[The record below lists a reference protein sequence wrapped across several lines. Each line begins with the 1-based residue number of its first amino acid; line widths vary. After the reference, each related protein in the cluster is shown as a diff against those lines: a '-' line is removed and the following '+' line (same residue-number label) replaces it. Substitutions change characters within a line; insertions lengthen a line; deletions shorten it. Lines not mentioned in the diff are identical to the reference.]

1 MNRCLSLEHDKSGSM
16 QPLLVLQCENSLE
29 GILTAI
35 YEAFVQKKKMSSYK
49 DGDISICIG
58 EGQNMMLFATEM
70 EVKTDLDKAYK
81 TLNAV
86 QKQISFL
93 AYSQVISALC
103 HFSPDRGDAVLGFLI
118 CGFAMGSAVTENYAN
133 PYVMRVMELARKAN
147 NESHN
152 FCGFIRFHDMGRFLY
167 GEVEPKCNVL
177 PLIKEH
183 FDDRYP
189 NEHYVIYDKK
199 RKYALVHKAFGESIF
214 VSGEDWNVDMDGYR
228 DAFEALWKG
237 YFEHIAIEARKNPRC
252 QNNLLP
258 KWYRK
263 NMLEF

>member
-1 MNRCLSLEHDKSGSM
+1 MSKCQSLTYDRAECL
-16 QPLLVLQCENSLE
+16 QIPLILQCEDSLE

-35 YEAFVQKKKMSSYK
+35 YEGFVYKKRIPSFQT
-49 DGDISICIG
+49 GDISIRIG
-58 EGQNMMLFATEM
+58 EGQNMVLFATEI
-70 EVKTDLDKAYK
+70 EVQTDLDKAYK
-81 TLNAV
+81 TLSAI
-86 QKQISFL
+86 QKQISFT
-93 AYSQVISALC
+93 AYNRTISALC

-118 CGFAMGSAVTENYAN
+118 HGFSKGSRVTEDYAN
-133 PYVMRVMELARKAN
+133 PYVMRVVELARKTD

-152 FCGFIRFHDMGRFLY
+152 FCGFIRFHDVGRFLY
-167 GEVEPKCNVL
+167 GEVEPKCDIL
-177 PLIKEH
+177 PLVKEH

-189 NEHYVIYDKK
+189 NEHYVLYDKK
-199 RKYALVHKAFGESIF
+199 RKYALIHKAYGESIF
-214 VSGEDWNVDMDGYR
+214 VRGEDWNVNMEGFRDG
-228 DAFEALWKG
+228 FEELWKG

>member
-1 MNRCLSLEHDKSGSM
+1 MRDK
-16 QPLLVLQCENSLE
+16 LILQCEDSLE

-35 YEAFVQKKKMSSYK
+35 YEAFVQKKNLPSYE

-58 EGQNMMLFATEM
+58 EGQNRMLFATEV
-70 EVKTDLDKAYK
+70 EIKTDLDRAYK

-86 QKQISFL
+86 QKQISYY
-93 AYSQVISALC
+93 AYSQVLSALC

-118 CGFAMGSAVTENYAN
+118 HGFAKGARVTEDYAN

-152 FCGFIRFHDMGRFLY
+152 FCGFIRFHDMGKFLY
-167 GEVEPKCNVL
+167 ADVEPKCDVL
-177 PLIKEH
+177 PLMKAH
-183 FDDRYP
+183 FDDRFV
-189 NEHYVIYDKK
+189 NEHYVIYDKN
-199 RKYALVHKAFGESIF
+199 RKYALVHKAYGESIF
-214 VSGEDWNVDMDGYR
+214 VRGEEWNVNFSGYE
-228 DAFEALWKG
+228 DAFEELWKG
-237 YFEHIAIEARKNPRC
+237 CFAHIAIKERTNPRC

-263 NMLEF
+263 NMVEF

>member
-1 MNRCLSLEHDKSGSM
+1 MEKLILRCED
-16 QPLLVLQCENSLE
+16 SLE

-35 YEAFVQKKKMSSYK
+35 YDAFVQKKRLPDFE
-49 DGDISICIG
+49 DGDISISIG
-58 EGQNMMLFATEM
+58 EGYNMTLFLEEI

-81 TLNAV
+81 TLNTV
-86 QKQISFL
+86 QRQISYY
-93 AYSQVISALC
+93 AYSQVLSALC
-103 HFSPDRGDAVLGFLI
+103 HYAPERGNVVLGFLI
-118 CGFAMGSAVTENYAN
+118 HGFAKGSCVTEDYAN

-152 FCGFIRFHDMGRFLY
+152 FCGFVRFHDMGRFLY

-177 PLIKEH
+177 PLVKEH

-189 NEHYVIYDKK
+189 NEHYVLYDKT

-214 VSGEDWNVDMDGYR
+214 VSGEDWNVNLDGYQ
-228 DAFEALWKG
+228 DGFESLWKG
-237 YFEHIAIEARKNPRC
+237 YFEHIAIEARRNPRC

-258 KWYRK
+258 KWYRR
-263 NMLEF
+263 NMVEF